1 MSHEAGAMIEIR
13 NLRKSYGPVLALDDV
28 SFRLEPGRLCG
39 LLGRNGAG
47 KSTLFKTLVGLVPPD
62 RGELLLDGRPMP
74 FGSVQFRRSVGYAP
88 EADLLDDYLTVAE
101 FLDFVGAIREIP
113 AAARREAIDHW
124 IEFFELT
131 GKRDTLLIEC
141 SQGMRRKAS
150 LAAAL
155 LGDPRLLLLDESMN
169 GLDPAARAA
178 LKHELR
184 RFTSAGGTILFSTHV
199 LETVDTLCDR
209 VLVLVRGRL
218 TRDLAAGEWTP
229 GDGPNSLESLFIGAE
244 REMS

>member
-1 MSHEAGAMIEIR
+1 MIEIR
-13 NLRKSYGPVLALDDV
+13 NLRKSYGSVLALDDV

-62 RGELLLDGRPMP
+62 NP
-74 FGSVQFRRSVGYAP
+74 RRA
-88 EADLLDDYLTVAE
+88 
-101 FLDFVGAIREIP
+101 
-113 AAARREAIDHW
+113 AIDRW
-124 IEFFELT
+124 IEFFELA

-155 LGDPRLLLLDESMN
+155 LGNPRLLLLDESMN

-178 LKHELR
+178 LRQELR

-218 TRDLAAGEWTP
+218 TRDLAAGDWTP

-244 REMS
+244 RETN